1 MQKFRSPNLKVY
13 VTNIW
18 NIFNIITFFQL
29 DEFTMCL
36 RFVIYQYPTEDQPFV
51 FLRWFIE
58 TFASVGRYGKIYRG
72 RMENDGVVYDNK
84 NIVLKVVFS
93 TLKLHQGWPPG
104 MWQNLCIIY
113 TKKDRN
119 LQMVLNGEMIVD
131 VKYDTFAENPNLDKN
146 IRKGFKVFS

>member
-1 MQKFRSPNLKVY
+1 
-13 VTNIW
+13 
-18 NIFNIITFFQL
+18 
-29 DEFTMCL
+29 MCL

-104 MWQNLCIIY
+104 MWHNLCIIY
-113 TKKDRN
+113 TKKKRN

-131 VKYDTFAENPNLDKN
+131 VKYDSLAENPNLENN
-146 IRKGFKVFS
+146 IRNGFFNKIQKY

>member
-1 MQKFRSPNLKVY
+1 
-13 VTNIW
+13 
-18 NIFNIITFFQL
+18 
-29 DEFTMCL
+29 MCL

-58 TFASVGRYGKIYRG
+58 MFVSVGRYGKIYRG

-104 MWQNLCIIY
+104 MWHNLCITYI
-113 TKKDRN
+113 KNKRK
-119 LQMVLNGEMIVD
+119 LQMVLNGETIVD
-131 VKYDTFAENPNLDKN
+131 VIFDISAENPRIDEN
-146 IRKGFKVFS
+146 IRKGV

>member
-1 MQKFRSPNLKVY
+1 
-13 VTNIW
+13 
-18 NIFNIITFFQL
+18 
-29 DEFTMCL
+29 MCL
-36 RFVIYQYPTEDQPFV
+36 RFVIYQYPTDDQPFV

-104 MWQNLCIIY
+104 MWHNLCIIY
-113 TKKDRN
+113 IKNKRN
-119 LQMVLNGEMIVD
+119 LQMVLNGETIVD
-131 VKYDTFAENPNLDKN
+131 VIFDISAENPQINEN
-146 IRKGFKVFS
+146 IRKGVNHSKRIKVVTMMFVLESLGKEIRRTNFTKEV

>member
-1 MQKFRSPNLKVY
+1 
-13 VTNIW
+13 
-18 NIFNIITFFQL
+18 
-29 DEFTMCL
+29 MCL
-36 RFVIYQYPTEDQPFV
+36 RFVIYQYPTVDQPFV

-72 RMENDGVVYDNK
+72 RMENDDVVYENK

-104 MWQNLCIIY
+104 MWHNLCIIY
-113 TKKDRN
+113 TKKKRN

-131 VKYDTFAENPNLDKN
+131 VKYDSLAENPNLENN
-146 IRKGFKVFS
+146 IRNGLKVFKSNTKVLMIMIF